1 MAYIWILLI
10 VIILLLGF
18 LIYLNIKD
26 SSQSSDSKESLR
38 DLDKA
43 VERQEATL
51 FDLTKDIQSFQDPL
65 NKLNRYLSGGTL
77 AGKFGEWSLEAI
89 IKDIFHSNQFIA
101 NAEVIP
107 GSGKRVE
114 FAIKL
119 PEGLLLPIDA
129 KFPSGLFD
137 NYLLA
142 VDAKDQQLVKKSKD
156 DIKRHVLS
164 DAKDINIKYMQSG
177 ITIELGVM
185 YIPSESLMQLIDSM
199 ANLREEIFRDH
210 RVLIMGPNSLAA
222 YLISV
227 HMGFR
232 TLALNERA
240 GEIMNEFGKLKKEFE
255 TKKVN
260 CEKMDMNV
268 KEDYQAIGYNK
279 FDTIICSN
287 VLEHVEKD
295 QFALEQCFSLL
306 KNKGKLILI
315 VPQNPNLF
323 SKQDK
328 ELGHFRRYTKNEVIK
343 KSEKLGYEILDIKNF
358 NSIGVIGWK
367 LNKKSKQTKNNP
379 KMIKIFNSII
389 PLVKGIDDSITS
401 KFFGLSLISILKK
414 T

>member
-1 MAYIWILLI
+1 MV

-26 SSQSSDSKESLR
+26 GSQKYDSEESLR

-89 IKDIFHSNQFIA
+89 IKDIFHPNQFIA
-101 NAEVIP
+101 NAEVIA

-142 VDAKDQQLVKKSKD
+142 VDSKDQQLVKKSKD
-156 DIKRHVLS
+156 DIKRHVQN
-164 DAKDINIKYMQSG
+164 DAKDINFKYMQSG
-177 ITIELGVM
+177 VTIELGVM
-185 YIPSESLMQLIDSM
+185 YIPSESLMQLIDSIS
-199 ANLREEIFRDH
+199 NLREEVFRDH

-232 TLALNERA
+232 TIALNERA
-240 GEIMNEFGKLKKEFE
+240 SEIMQEFGKLKKEFLNFGSSTE
-255 TKKVN
+255 DLQKRADAMLKAVN
-260 CEKMDMNV
+260 EHATRERQMEK
-268 KEDYQAIGYNK
+268 A
-279 FDTIICSN
+279 
-287 VLEHVEKD
+287 
-295 QFALEQCFSLL
+295 
-306 KNKGKLILI
+306 
-315 VPQNPNLF
+315 
-323 SKQDK
+323 
-328 ELGHFRRYTKNEVIK
+328 
-343 KSEKLGYEILDIKNF
+343 IKNMDQ
-358 NSIGVIGWK
+358 
-367 LNKKSKQTKNNP
+367 L
-379 KMIKIFNSII
+379 
-389 PLVKGIDDSITS
+389 DS
-401 KFFGLSLISILKK
+401 
-414 T
+414 